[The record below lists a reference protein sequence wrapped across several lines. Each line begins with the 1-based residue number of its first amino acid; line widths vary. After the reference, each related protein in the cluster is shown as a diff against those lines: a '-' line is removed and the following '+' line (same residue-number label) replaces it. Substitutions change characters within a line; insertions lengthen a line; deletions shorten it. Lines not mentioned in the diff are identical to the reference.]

1 VASKKLR
8 HPTLT
13 VKRGRDAREVRKG
26 RANSFRGETNG
37 GSATFLKRGPTLELA
52 WEAHAMLVLDVQT
65 PALRGL
71 KLLHAPSQDQAY
83 APSEADSKESQAELI
98 LEWVENTPIHAQAS
112 SAVRAGTLIQWLEP
126 LLQRLHATH
135 QVGWVHG
142 DIKPSNVLSTKAGP
156 LLVDWAFAT
165 AAGSRLRGGTPGYL
179 APELRG
185 SGYAGAAADIFALGV
200 ALAEWILSPTAS
212 LDDTASEK
220 CDGPPSLAQA
230 RACLETLGLAE
241 MLADVPAR
249 RPSCA
254 SLLARVG
261 LEPASF
267 STKSAYLTF
276 RSDELWLAA
285 TRPNTKVVEQGTA
298 GAWLA
303 HYIETLF
310 PILSTCGSTR
320 PRADS
325 EIFVGDFESDPS
337 YELDALGPYAT
348 RRLFARYPNSA
359 LETALGV
366 AWGTSVSAP
375 QSEQAATK
383 PLDPMQLLLA
393 LAQGTASERD
403 LRNAGTQPDARSGTT
418 ADATLCR
425 CRALFWLERG
435 NLAEA
440 LHELQ
445 GRREPQL
452 LLIRAEIER
461 RAHDHVAC
469 ASTLQELAH
478 AYPTQANVATKLRAR
493 FAWDQ
498 GDYATASELAKQSG
512 HAEVLGLIAYRELR
526 FDEGLRAVDDALR
539 ELPRAASGP
548 LGDHSHERLEGV
560 RGMLLHG
567 KGESAAAMSAFAR
580 ASDSAALREADLAEA
595 TYRTGL
601 AASAYDAG
609 FLATAIEASERAAFL
624 FEQLGERS
632 RAASCHLT
640 TAKTHLLVGAL
651 DQASERL
658 QVALQLAPRNPS
670 EPTLLFA
677 LATKVELLA
686 VKELS
691 STATP
696 KGEDSTSSSVNSA
709 AYEQSVEAFFKA
721 CRIATAEAR
730 VRASANLIL
739 ALVRSHQVSQ
749 SVDSAATLCRMIE
762 ANETSLSP
770 LAIVERHIA
779 LTAMSD
785 QQTQDAAKFTAAFQP
800 FWQRGPFNIR
810 LEACL
815 RLHAEARTRLDEAL
829 EQRTINV
836 LENIFENLTA
846 DWPTAYFSHQDSSLR
861 LLFGSTYPLVA
872 SSTSKQERAL
882 TGKDVRAA
890 RDMRDLHALL
900 LKLGTPQSL
909 REILSRVLE
918 SVASYTGV
926 ERALVLL
933 PFRDRL
939 VPRSSRSLGHNIRGS
954 QLRFSLS
961 LSRQALEEE
970 KPVFAENPLEAETTF
985 TAAAYDASQTRMDG
999 RPPRPATGIS
1009 LLSLGIRRA
1018 VAWPLRLRGETLG
1031 VLYLDDR
1038 TSSRPFAEAERQWMQ
1053 CVSTLAACALAN
1065 TREHVLARRAL
1076 RKSALNQAAL
1086 AKKLVD
1092 ERAAL
1097 ETVSGK
1103 LSRLQA
1109 NATFPR
1115 LCGASVSMLALF
1127 QMMDRYAKVEAPV
1140 LVLGESGTG
1149 KELVARSLHEHGPRS
1164 NKPFVAENCS
1174 ALSESLLE
1182 SALFG
1187 HAKGSFTGAV
1197 QSTSGLFAQADGGT
1211 LFLDEVGEMSLAM
1224 QAKLLRV
1231 LETGEVRPVGAP
1243 RVQKVNV
1250 RIIAATH
1257 RDLQAMVREK
1267 RFREDLYYRLSV
1279 LVIAVPPL
1287 RERKDDIPLLVQHFL
1302 RKHDD
1307 KGRTTTAAALDKL
1320 TAHPWPGN
1328 VRQLE
1333 NELRRAVVLSD
1344 GTIDVAHLSAEV
1356 SGAKLRAAPPLESSL
1371 DVREHVDAVHRTLIE
1386 EAMKRTD
1393 GNVTQAAS
1401 LLGLSRFGLIKIQE
1415 RLGIR

>member
-1 VASKKLR
+1 VASNKLR
-8 HPTLT
+8 HPTLAGE
-13 VKRGRDAREVRKG
+13 KSHEDQEVRKG
-26 RANSFRGETNG
+26 RARTFRTKTNEG
-37 GSATFLKRGPTLELA
+37 TASFLKRGPMLELA

-65 PALRGL
+65 PALQRL
-71 KLLHAPSQDQAY
+71 KLLHDPSQDQAY
-83 APSEADSKESQAELI
+83 ALSGADAKEESQAELV
-98 LEWVENTPIHAQAS
+98 LEWVDNTPIHVHAS

-126 LLQRLHATH
+126 LLQRLHTTH

-142 DIKPSNVLSTKAGP
+142 DIKPSNILSTEDGP
-156 LLVDWAFAT
+156 VLVDWALAT

-179 APELRG
+179 APELQG
-185 SGYAGAAADIFALGV
+185 SGHTGAAADIFALGV
-200 ALAEWILSPTAS
+200 ALAEWMLTPIVA
-212 LDDTASEK
+212 LDAAGSETS
-220 CDGPPSLAQA
+220 DRPPSLAQA
-230 RACLETLGLAE
+230 RACLETVGLIE
-241 MLADVPAR
+241 MLADAPAR

-261 LEPASF
+261 LEPARC

-276 RSDELWLAA
+276 RSDELWFAA
-285 TRPNTKVVEQGTA
+285 TRTDTKVLEQGLA
-298 GAWLA
+298 GEWLA
-303 HYIETLF
+303 QYIDILS
-310 PILSTCGSTR
+310 PILSSSRSTG
-320 PRADS
+320 PRADR
-325 EIFVGDFESDPS
+325 ESSGSDNES
-337 YELDALGPYAT
+337 ATSCELDALGPYAT
-348 RRLFARYPNSA
+348 RRLFARYPHAA
-359 LETALGV
+359 LES
-366 AWGTSVSAP
+366 GTSVRAP
-375 QSEQAATK
+375 QSEPTASK
-383 PLDPMQLLLA
+383 NPLPPMQLLLA
-393 LAQGTASERD
+393 LVQGTANEHD
-403 LRNAGTQPDARSGTT
+403 LRNAGARDANSDATS
-418 ADATLCR
+418 DATLCR

-440 LHELQ
+440 LHELH
-445 GRREPQL
+445 GRREPEL
-452 LLIRAEIER
+452 LLLRAEIER
-461 RAHDHVAC
+461 RALDHAAC
-469 ASTLQELAH
+469 ALTLKELEH
-478 AYPTQANVATKLRAR
+478 AYPVEANATTKLRAR

-498 GDYATASELAKQSG
+498 GDYATARDLAERSG
-512 HAEVLGLIAYRELR
+512 HAEVLGLTAYRELR
-526 FDEGLRAVDDALR
+526 FEEGIYAVEDALR
-539 ELPRAASGP
+539 RLPRTASGP
-548 LGDHSHERLEGV
+548 LGDHSRERLEGV
-560 RGMLLHG
+560 LGMLLHG

-580 ASDSAALREADLAEA
+580 ASDSAAFREAGLAEA

-624 FEQLGERS
+624 FEQLGELS

-658 QVALQLAPRNPS
+658 QVALHLAPKNSS
-670 EPTLLFA
+670 EPTFLFA
-677 LATKVELLA
+677 LATKVELLGFEA
-686 VKELS
+686 LKAA
-691 STATP
+691 ATP
-696 KGEDSTSSSVNSA
+696 DGKGSTHSSMHS
-709 AYEQSVEAFFKA
+709 AYEQSVEAFAEA
-721 CRIATAEAR
+721 CQSATSEAR
-730 VRASANLIL
+730 VRAAANLIHAL
-739 ALVRSHQVSQ
+739 ARVGQASQ
-749 SVDSAATLCRMIE
+749 NLDVAATICRMME
-762 ANETSLSP
+762 ANEASLSP
-770 LAIVERHIA
+770 LAIVERELA
-779 LTAMSD
+779 LAAMGERRTEGADKLGTA
-785 QQTQDAAKFTAAFQP
+785 FEP
-800 FWQRGPFNIR
+800 FWQRGPFSVR
-810 LEACL
+810 LEACI
-815 RLHAEARTRLDEAL
+815 RLHAEARVRSDEIL
-829 EQRTINV
+829 EQRTANV

-846 DWPTAYFSHQDSSLR
+846 DWPTAYLSHQDSSLR
-861 LLFGSTYPLVA
+861 LRFGSAYPLVA
-872 SSTSKQERAL
+872 FSASKQERTP
-882 TGKDVRAA
+882 TGKDASAV

-900 LKLGTPQSL
+900 LNLGTPQSL

-918 SVASYTGV
+918 SIATYTGV

-939 VPRSSRSLGHNIRGS
+939 VPRSSRSLGYNIRGS

-970 KPVFAENPLEAETTF
+970 KPVFVEDPLEAETSF
-985 TAAAYDASQTRMDG
+985 TTAAYDASQARVDG
-999 RPPRPATGIS
+999 NAPRPATGIS
-1009 LLSLGIRRA
+1009 LLALGIRRA

-1038 TSSRPFAEAERQWMQ
+1038 TSSRPFSEAERQWMQ

-1076 RKSALNQAAL
+1076 RKSAIHQAAL

-1092 ERAAL
+1092 ERATL
-1097 ETVSGK
+1097 EAVTGR
-1103 LSRLQA
+1103 LSRLEA

-1115 LCGASVSMLALF
+1115 LCGASTSMLALF

-1164 NKPFVAENCS
+1164 TKPFVAENCS

-1197 QSTSGLFAQADGGT
+1197 QSASGLFAQADGGT

-1257 RDLQAMVREK
+1257 RDLQAMVRER

-1279 LVIAVPPL
+1279 LVISMPPL

-1302 RKHDD
+1302 RKHDE

-1320 TAHPWPGN
+1320 MAHRWPGN

-1344 GTIDVAHLSAEV
+1344 GTIDVCHLSTEL
-1356 SGAKLRAAPPLESSL
+1356 SGAKPRAVPPLEGSL
-1371 DVREHVDAVHRTLIE
+1371 DVREHVDAIHRTLIE